1 MGGDYVVKQI
11 SPEVEGAGN
20 TALILEII
28 FGIFGLLGIG
38 HVYTNR
44 TALGIGLMVGW
55 WIYIVIAATISS
67 LTLGIAACI
76 FVPLSLVIPI
86 ISGVQA
92 RTYARQNVETGNWG
106 SVAKVAGGG
115 CLLVVLSIV
124 LIFVIFGG
132 LAALFSLAG
141 SY

>member
-1 MGGDYVVKQI
+1 MGDDYVVKQI

-20 TALILEII
+20 TALILEIV

-55 WIYIVIAATISS
+55 WIYIVIAAAISS
-67 LTLGIAACI
+67 LTLGFAACI
-76 FVPLSLVIPI
+76 FVPLSIAIPI

-124 LIFVIFGG
+124 LIFFVFGG

-141 SY
+141 S